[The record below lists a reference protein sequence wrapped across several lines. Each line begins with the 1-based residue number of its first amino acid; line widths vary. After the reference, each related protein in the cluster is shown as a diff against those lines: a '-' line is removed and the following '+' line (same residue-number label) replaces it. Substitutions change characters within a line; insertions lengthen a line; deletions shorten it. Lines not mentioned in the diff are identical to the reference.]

1 MYDIVTVGEGMLR
14 LSPPPHERLRR
25 ARTLDLH
32 VCGSQGNVACNMARL
47 NLKSAFVTK
56 VPDTALGLLMRDY
69 YMSCGVDSAHIRL
82 VPDSRLG
89 VNFIEFGATPRASSA
104 VYDRRNSA
112 ASTIA
117 PGDFNWDKI
126 LEGTRIAYT
135 DGIFPALSDSCRAA
149 AVEFVEAAKRKG
161 CLIGFDINYREH
173 LWSPAQ
179 AASVLSDLVAAVDI
193 LIVGRGDAETVFGCH
208 GSGEEIARQLH
219 KQFGCRIVGV
229 TLGEVYSV
237 LNGTVDSVVLHEGTL
252 YSGRKYE
259 VDAVDRFGAGDAWGA
274 GLMYAYL
281 VRGDL
286 QYAVEFANAMCAVDF
301 TMPGDV
307 AHVTVREVEAI
318 MNSRDYR
325 VSR

>member
-1 MYDIVTVGEGMLR
+1 MYDIVTIGEGMLR

-32 VCGSQGNVACNMARL
+32 ICGSQGNVACNMARL
-47 NLKSAFVTK
+47 GMKSAFVTK
-56 VPDTALGLLMRDY
+56 VPDSALGLLIVDHYR
-69 YMSCGVDSAHIRL
+69 SCGVDPAHIRL
-82 VPDSRLG
+82 VPGSRLG
-89 VNFIEFGATPRASSA
+89 VNFIEFGATPRASAA

-117 PGDFNWDKI
+117 PGDFDWDEI
-126 LEGTRIAYT
+126 LQGTRIAYT
-135 DGIFPALSDSCRAA
+135 DGIFPGLSDTCWAT
-149 AVEFVEAAKRKG
+149 AVEFVAAAKRKG

-173 LWSPAQ
+173 LWSPEQ
-179 AASVLSDLVAAVDI
+179 AASVLGELLAKVDI
-193 LIVGRGDAETVFGCH
+193 LITSHGDAEKLFGCR

-219 KQFGCRIVGV
+219 ERFGCRIVGV

-237 LNGTVDSVVLHEGTL
+237 LSGSVDSVVLHEGTL
-252 YSGRKYE
+252 YRSRKYE
-259 VDAVDRFGAGDAWGA
+259 VDAIDRFGAGDAWGA

-281 VRGDL
+281 ARGDL
-286 QYAVEFANAMCAVDF
+286 QYAVDFANAMCAVDF

-307 AHVTVREVEAI
+307 AHVTVREVETI

-325 VSR
+325 VTR